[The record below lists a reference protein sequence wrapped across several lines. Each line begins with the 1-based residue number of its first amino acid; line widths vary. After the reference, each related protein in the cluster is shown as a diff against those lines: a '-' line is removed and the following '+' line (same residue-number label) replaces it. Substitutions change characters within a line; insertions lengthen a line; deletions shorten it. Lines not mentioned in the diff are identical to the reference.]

1 MAGIV
6 KLKVGG
12 RDRLYRTFSWR
23 DANNYPQS
31 NRKLIATFDQTSGVP
46 IFNKYFTNLIKD
58 QGVNIGQILSIDYK
72 NIPSIV
78 NFGTFNKL
86 TKQIE
91 YKNNEFLD
99 NNKLLDN
106 INSINNNEVIN
117 KSVDFAN
124 NLQNQINITISEHN
138 TKQFDSLQY
147 LVKDYG
153 PHLLLEKILEDT
165 GLLFVLK
172 DTFPEKWQQ
181 IATLSYFLVCNNS
194 PLMYCED
201 WVDNT
206 VTFLNRNNLQSQR
219 ISEILS
225 ELTYNDTMNFYEN
238 WSNYIME
245 NEYIALDITSISS
258 YSQLMNL
265 VEPGHN
271 RDDEK
276 LSQINYC
283 LLFGEKSGLPI
294 FSSTYPGSINDV
306 VSLASFIGELALLNN
321 KNYNL
326 VMDKGFFRKKYR
338 YVY

>member
-23 DANNYPQS
+23 DENNYPQS
-31 NRKLIATFDQTSGVP
+31 NRKLIATYDPISGVP
-46 IFNKYFTNLIKD
+46 VFNKYFVDLIND
-58 QGVNIGQILSIDYK
+58 QGLNMGQILSIDYK

-78 NFGTFNKL
+78 NFGSFNKL

-91 YKNNEFLD
+91 YKDHELLD

-106 INSINNNEVIN
+106 INMIN
-117 KSVDFAN
+117 KPESISKSLDFAN
-124 NLQNQINITISEHN
+124 SLQNKINITISEQN
-138 TKQFDSLQY
+138 TKQFDSFQY

-201 WVDNT
+201 WVENT

-219 ISEILS
+219 ISEFLS
-225 ELTYNDTMNFYEN
+225 EFTYNDTMKFYEN
-238 WSNYIME
+238 WSNYIIE

-258 YSQLMNL
+258 YSQLMTL
-265 VEPGHN
+265 VEHGHN

-276 LSQINYC
+276 LPQINYC

-294 FSSTYPGSINDV
+294 FSST
-306 VSLASFIGELALLNN
+306 
-321 KNYNL
+321 
-326 VMDKGFFRKKYR
+326 
-338 YVY
+338 